1 MYGECRALVEACRM
15 FEEMVSRDAVSQ
27 NAIIAAHEQ
36 NGNEETTLSLF
47 AWMLQ
52 SGMEPDEFTYGSVL
66 KACAG

>member
-15 FEEMVSRDAVSQ
+15 FEEMVSRDAVSW

-36 NGNEETTLSLF
+36 NGNEEKTLSLF
-47 AWMLQ
+47 VWMLQ
-52 SGMEPDEFTYGSVL
+52 SGMKPDEFTYGSVL